1 MTQTQMHRP
10 PRLTRLTFHGP
21 LGEARAARIVERL
34 VRANPGTVLDIG
46 CGWAELM
53 LRILEA
59 APGATGTGI
68 DLDRPDLA
76 RGRASARARGLD
88 GRVELIEESAIG
100 TARGP
105 ADLVLCLGAS
115 QALSDAP
122 PPGHL
127 APALTALRGLVKP
140 GGRVLF
146 GDGFWERPPTDAQLA
161 AMWPDAS
168 ADELP
173 DLAGFV
179 DVAVDAG
186 FRPEW
191 IEVASQEE
199 WDDFE
204 SGYQADVEEW
214 LATHDAPD
222 VRAEAAAHRAHW
234 LRGYRNVLGLA
245 YLTLIPADTR
255 AAIPVDTH
263 TA

>member
-1 MTQTQMHRP
+1 M
-10 PRLTRLTFHGP
+10 
-21 LGEARAARIVERL
+21 
-34 VRANPGTVLDIG
+34 LDIG

-53 LRILEA
+53 FRILEA
-59 APGATGTGI
+59 VPSATGTGI
-68 DLDRPDLA
+68 DLNERDLA
-76 RGRASARARGLD
+76 RGRASALTRGLGD
-88 GRVELIEESAIG
+88 RVELIRKSTIG
-100 TARGP
+100 TTRGP

-115 QALSDAP
+115 QALSDTP

-127 APALTALRGLVKP
+127 IAALTALRGLVAP

-146 GDGFWERPPTDAQLA
+146 GDGFWERPPAPAELA

-168 ADELP
+168 AGELP

-222 VRAEAAAHRAHW
+222 VRAEATTHRSHW

-245 YLTLIPADTR
+245 YLTLIPDESA
-255 AAIPVDTH
+255 P
-263 TA
+263 